1 MPGTFPSGV
10 VTFLFTD
17 IEGSTKLWE
26 RCPDVM
32 RDALSDHDRILR
44 DAVTANEGVVFKAV
58 GDAFCCAF
66 AVPEKAVRASIDAQ
80 RSLQGRQWPGD
91 LGGLRVRA
99 GIHSGGA
106 VQRDDDYFG
115 PTLNRTAR
123 LMSIAHGEQIL
134 VSAATEALLR
144 DVLTADVSLRDL
156 GTHRLKDLSR
166 PENAYQVVAPGIRT
180 EFPALNTLDSRPNN
194 LPSQASSFVGRETEL
209 AELCELVRERRVVT
223 ITGPGGMG
231 KTRTSLQVAA
241 ALLDEY
247 PDGAWFVDL
256 SGLKDASLV
265 AQSIGAALGIGE
277 LPNATM
283 RATLLEELREKRLLL
298 VIDNAE
304 HLIAEVTAVVGDLV
318 ARCPGMSLLVT
329 SREPLHVAGEQVY
342 RLAPMSSAPDDA
354 ELAALAEHDATR
366 LFLERARETAPKL
379 SPSAADVTAIVSL
392 CRRLEGIPLAIELA
406 AARVGLLSVQQLDQR
421 LAEGLA
427 VLAARGA
434 AGDRHRTL
442 EATIDWSYQLLDDE
456 EKRLFECVSIF
467 SDGFTLE
474 ACEAI
479 APAASLSAP
488 ALDVLQSLVD
498 KSLVTAAT
506 NGHTR
511 FTMLEAIH
519 EYAGSHRKSRGAY
532 TPLPA
537 SHFTFYLA
545 LANQYQDGGDAAAR
559 SEWIEAVSVDISNCR
574 SALEWSLGAKDGR
587 AGELLCGLAVFW
599 QSTGRL
605 TEGRAWLDLYLRR
618 RRSGDALYPR
628 VLRFAAFFAA
638 SRDDHDAA
646 LRLTS
651 RLLRLARRRGDALM
665 EGEALHTKAA
675 IEQRRG
681 NAAKALSLFSKALE
695 LFERSQS
702 DRSALVAILNITNA
716 LMASDDFSRCRPLLE
731 RAARLA
737 VRVADDELTAVLLGL
752 RGSLALQEAD
762 LDVAAQQISEALS
775 LQKAAG
781 SSRRIEDLN
790 SLAEVRAKQGRLD
803 DARGLV
809 AESLSLSLPLDEHNN
824 VIRSFEVSAYIAG
837 RDGRDEDALT
847 LLSMARALR
856 QNHAYYTQTF
866 FGMEDLEAALRA
878 RLGDG
883 YRLIPKEDALPRWR
897 AVAQSLLDLK
907 SDYSNFTNT

>member
-44 DAVTANEGVVFKAV
+44 DAVVANEGVVFKAV

-66 AVPEKAVRASIDAQ
+66 SAPERAVRASIDAQ

-99 GIHSGGA
+99 GIHSGSA

-123 LMSIAHGEQIL
+123 LMSIAYGEQIL

-144 DVLTADVSLRDL
+144 DVLGDDVSLRDL

-166 PENAYQVVAPGIRT
+166 PETTYQVVAPGIRT

-247 PDGAWFVDL
+247 PNGAWFVDL

-265 AQSIGAALGIGE
+265 AQSIGATLRISE
-277 LPNATM
+277 LPNETM
-283 RATLLEELREKRLLL
+283 RATLLNELREKRMLL

-318 ARCPGMSLLVT
+318 ARCPGVSMLVT

-342 RLAPMSSAPDDA
+342 RLTPMSSAPDDA
-354 ELAALAEHDATR
+354 VLAALAEHDATR
-366 LFLERARETAPKL
+366 LFLERARESAPRL
-379 SPSAADVTAIVSL
+379 SPSAADAKAIVSL

-406 AARVGLLSVQQLDQR
+406 AARVGLLSLQQLDRR

-427 VLAARGA
+427 VLAARGVA
-434 AGDRHRTL
+434 SDRHHTL
-442 EATIDWSYQLLDDE
+442 EATIDWSYRLLDGE

-474 ACEAI
+474 ACETV
-479 APAASLSAP
+479 APAATLSTP
-488 ALDVLQSLVD
+488 VLDVLQSLVD
-498 KSLVTAAT
+498 KSLVTSAA
-506 NGHTR
+506 NGHAR
-511 FTMLEAIH
+511 FAMLEAVH
-519 EYAGSHRKSRGAY
+519 DYAGLHRKRRGAY
-532 TPLPA
+532 GSLPTA
-537 SHFTFYLA
+537 HFAFYLA
-545 LANQYQDGGDAAAR
+545 LANRYQEGGDASAR
-559 SEWIEAVSVDISNCR
+559 SAWIEALSADISNCR
-574 SALEWSLGAKDGR
+574 SALEWSLEAKDR
-587 AGELLCGLAVFW
+587 RTGELLCGLAVFW

-618 RRSGDALYPR
+618 RKSGDALYPR

-681 NAAKALSLFSKALE
+681 DTAKALALFSKALA
-695 LFERSQS
+695 LFERAHN
-702 DRSALVAILNITNA
+702 DRNALVALLNIVNA
-716 LMASDDFSRCRPLLE
+716 LMASDDHSRSARFLE
-731 RAARLA
+731 RAGRLA
-737 VRVADDELTAVLLGL
+737 PRVADDELTAVVFGL
-752 RGSLALQEAD
+752 RGSLALQEGR
-762 LDVAAQQISEALS
+762 LDDAEHLIREALS
-775 LQKAAG
+775 LETAAG
-781 SSRRIEDLN
+781 SARRIEDLN
-790 SLAEVRAKQGRLD
+790 SLADVRAAQGALD
-803 DARGLV
+803 DAKRLV
-809 AESLSLSLPLDEHNN
+809 AESLSLSLPLEEHHNI
-824 VIRSFEVSAYIAG
+824 IRSFEISACIAQAAG
-837 RDGRDEDALT
+837 LDDAVL
-847 LLSMARALR
+847 LLSTARAMR
-856 QNHAYYTQTF
+856 EKYAYYTQPLL
-866 FGMEDLEAALRA
+866 GMKELEASLRT
-878 RLGDG
+878 RMGDEFE
-883 YRLIPKEDALPRWR
+883 LLSEEDVLPGWR
-897 AVAQSLLDLK
+897 ALAESLLSDL
-907 SDYSNFTNT
+907 SPVRRT